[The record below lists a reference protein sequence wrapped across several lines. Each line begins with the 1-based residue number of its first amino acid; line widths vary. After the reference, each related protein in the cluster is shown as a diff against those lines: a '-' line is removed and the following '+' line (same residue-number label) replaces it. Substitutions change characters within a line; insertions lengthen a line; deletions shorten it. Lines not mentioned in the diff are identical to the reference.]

1 MQKEFTSD
9 QHQFRQSLARFMQA
23 KSTPVDVRRQMLT
36 EQGYDAEVWQQLC
49 AELGVA
55 GIHIPEQY
63 GGFGFGQIEL
73 GIVMEEMGKNLFC
86 GPFLASSVMASS
98 ALLHCASEAY
108 KEQLLPDIAMGV
120 SIVTLVLDSLDGPED
135 VGSLL
140 HEDGGVLNGV
150 AKIVLDAA
158 SADLMLVVA
167 SSSSGLGL
175 FLVKANDA
183 GVNVTSRE
191 SLDPTRKLSE
201 VALINVSAQRVG
213 DVDLGNLQEIWRDCS
228 VALAHEM
235 VGGAQ
240 HLLTSTVEYTKLRVQ
255 FGRPIGSFQALKHR
269 CADLLME
276 VEFARAATY
285 HAARL
290 LDVGNAAGL
299 AAVNESE
306 AEVYAPHMAKAL
318 AADTYCNVA
327 RAAVQLRGGIGFTW
341 EDDTH
346 LWFKR
351 AKSSEVLL
359 GGPDRHREWMM
370 QLIEGEVS

>member
-1 MQKEFTSD
+1 
-9 QHQFRQSLARFMQA
+9 
-23 KSTPVDVRRQMLT
+23 
-36 EQGYDAEVWQQLC
+36 
-49 AELGVA
+49 
-55 GIHIPEQY
+55 
-63 GGFGFGQIEL
+63 
-73 GIVMEEMGKNLFC
+73 
-86 GPFLASSVMASS
+86 MASS

-140 HEDGGVLNGV
+140 HEDGGVLNGA

-175 FLVKANDA
+175 FLVRANDT

-213 DVDLGNLQEIWRDCS
+213 DVDLGNLREIWRDCS